1 MSKIREIA
9 NECGLTGL
17 KRVVF
22 YIAAPFVM
30 VVSYMAG
37 YIRGIIDGIKKHH

>member
-1 MSKIREIA
+1 MSKITEIA

-17 KRVVF
+17 KRVAF

-30 VVSYMAG
+30 AVSYTGG
-37 YIRGIIDGIKKHH
+37 YIRGIIEGIKKHH